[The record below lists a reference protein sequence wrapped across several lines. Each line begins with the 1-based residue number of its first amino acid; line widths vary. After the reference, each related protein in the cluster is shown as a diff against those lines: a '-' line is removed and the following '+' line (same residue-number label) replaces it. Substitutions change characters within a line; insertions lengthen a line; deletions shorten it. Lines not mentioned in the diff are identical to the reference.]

1 MGCLHWDTPL
11 ENPMKTLIVSFT
23 VLTVLAGCNATS
35 YHRPSG
41 PMASGRDRTFSV
53 PVYGPAASPAF
64 AAATR
69 ECQKLALFPKVLR
82 NEGSRILFECVSEAP
97 DRQP

>member
-1 MGCLHWDTPL
+1 
-11 ENPMKTLIVSFT
+11 MKSLIATVT
-23 VLTVLAGCNATS
+23 VLAVLAGCNATS
-35 YHRPSG
+35 PQQPSG

-53 PVYGPAASPAF
+53 PVYGVDTAPAQ

-69 ECQKLALFPKVLR
+69 ECQKLMLFPKLLR
-82 NEGSRILFECVSEAP
+82 NDGSRMVFECVSEAP

>member
-1 MGCLHWDTPL
+1 
-11 ENPMKTLIVSFT
+11 MKLSAATLYAPAA
-23 VLTVLAGCNATS
+23 LALLAGCNSATM
-35 YHRPSG
+35 YPHHPSG

-53 PVYGPAASPAF
+53 PVYGTDTSPAY

-69 ECQKLALFPKVLR
+69 ECRQLALFPKLLR
-82 NEGSRILFECVSEAP
+82 NDGNRLIFECVSEAP

>member
-1 MGCLHWDTPL
+1 
-11 ENPMKTLIVSFT
+11 MKSLIATAT
-23 VLTVLAGCNATS
+23 VFALLAGCNATS
-35 YHRPSG
+35 SHRPSG

-53 PVYGPAASPAF
+53 PVYGTDTSPAY

-69 ECQKLALFPKVLR
+69 ECQKLALFPKLLR
-82 NEGSRILFECVSEAP
+82 NDGSRLIFECVSEAP

>member
-1 MGCLHWDTPL
+1 
-11 ENPMKTLIVSFT
+11 MKLPVATLS
-23 VLTVLAGCNATS
+23 VLAVLAGCNTTS
-35 YHRPSG
+35 PHHPSG

-53 PVYGPAASPAF
+53 PVYGTDTSPAY

-69 ECQKLALFPKVLR
+69 ECQRLALFPKLLR
-82 NEGSRILFECVSEAP
+82 NDGSRLVFECVSEAP

>member
-1 MGCLHWDTPL
+1 MKLPAAPL
-11 ENPMKTLIVSFT
+11 AA
-23 VLTVLAGCNATS
+23 LAILVALSGCNATS
-35 YHRPSG
+35 PHHPSG

-53 PVYGPAASPAF
+53 PVYGADTSPAY

-69 ECQKLALFPKVLR
+69 ECQRLALFPKLLR
-82 NEGSRILFECVSEAP
+82 NDGSRLVFECVSDAP

>member
-1 MGCLHWDTPL
+1 
-11 ENPMKTLIVSFT
+11 MKLLCASVS
-23 VLTVLAGCNATS
+23 VLALLAGCNATNP
-35 YHRPSG
+35 YGPSG

-53 PVYGPAASPAF
+53 PVYGTDTSPAN

-69 ECQKLALFPKVLR
+69 ECQRLALFPKLLR
-82 NEGSRILFECVSEAP
+82 NEGSRLVFECVSEAP

>member
-1 MGCLHWDTPL
+1 
-11 ENPMKTLIVSFT
+11 MKSLITSLTL
-23 VLTVLAGCNATS
+23 LALLAGCNATGS
-35 YHRPSG
+35 HHRPSE

-53 PVYGPAASPAF
+53 PVYGADASPAH

-69 ECQKLALFPKVLR
+69 ECQKLALFPKLLR
-82 NEGSRILFECVSEAP
+82 NDGSRLVFECVSQSP

>member
-1 MGCLHWDTPL
+1 
-11 ENPMKTLIVSFT
+11 MKTLIASLT

-35 YHRPSG
+35 PHHPSG

-53 PVYGPAASPAF
+53 PVYGNDTSPAY

-69 ECQKLALFPKVLR
+69 ECQRLALFPKLLR
-82 NEGSRILFECVSEAP
+82 NDGSRLVFECVSESP
-97 DRQP
+97 DSKP

>member
-1 MGCLHWDTPL
+1 MKLTPAAL
-11 ENPMKTLIVSFT
+11 VCAAAL
-23 VLTVLAGCNATS
+23 LAGCDSATLP
-35 YHRPSG
+35 HHPSG

-53 PVYGPAASPAF
+53 PVHGLDTSPAY

-69 ECQKLALFPKVLR
+69 ECQQLALFPKLLR
-82 NEGSRILFECVSEAP
+82 NDGSRLIFECVSEAP